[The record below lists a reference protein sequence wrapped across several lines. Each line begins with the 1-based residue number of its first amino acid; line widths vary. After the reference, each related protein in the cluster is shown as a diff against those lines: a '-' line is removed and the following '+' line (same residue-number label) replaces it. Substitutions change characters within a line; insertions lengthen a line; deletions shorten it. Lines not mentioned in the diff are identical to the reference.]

1 LKPRTF
7 TCIAVVP
14 VANRIV
20 ADLSPK
26 PSKSASVLLVT
37 IWELGEAAGPLF
49 VAPLSELFGR
59 APLFH
64 FCNGLFVFATVL
76 AALSTSV
83 PLFISAR
90 ALTGLA
96 VAGNVLNPA
105 IVGDMFVSDQRGAAM
120 SLIMLAPLLG
130 GATGPA
136 IAGAIAEKAGW
147 RVVVWMSAGLAA
159 VCQVLFLLFF
169 RETYDVQILKKRAAK
184 LRAET
189 GNQELRTIW
198 DNSGRS
204 GRQLLVESI
213 LRPMIILGG
222 STILQL
228 ISLFGSVAFAYFY
241 VMSTTLPD
249 ILQDVYGLSPTQV
262 GLSFMSF
269 SVGSTFSVFICKYL
283 LDGIYIMLR
292 RRNKDQ
298 GQPEYRLPMVIFG
311 GFALPLT
318 LVFYGWVADKKL
330 PFPLPLVAT
339 GLIGFVLIY
348 SYIPLM
354 TYVVDAFGRYSA
366 SAMTGLIVMRCLM
379 GTFLPLIV
387 EPLVEAYGY
396 GWGLSVIGG
405 ISLLLAPIP
414 VLIYKY
420 GHRWR
425 QYSEYTRD
433 E

>member
-1 LKPRTF
+1 
-7 TCIAVVP
+7 VP

-20 ADLSPK
+20 KDLSPK
-26 PSKSASVLLVT
+26 PTKSASVLLVT
-37 IWELGEAAGPLF
+37 IWELGEAAGPLLI
-49 VAPLSELFGR
+49 APLSELFGR

-64 FCNGLFVFATVL
+64 SCNGLFVFATVL

-83 PLFISAR
+83 PMFISAR

-105 IVGDMFVSDQRGAAM
+105 IVGDMFISEERGAAM

-130 GATGPA
+130 GAVGPS
-136 IAGAIAEKAGW
+136 ISGAIAEKAGW

-159 VCQVLFLLFF
+159 LCELLFILFF
-169 RETYDVQILKKRAAK
+169 RETYEVKILKKRASK

-198 DNSGRS
+198 DETGRS
-204 GRQLLVESI
+204 GRQLLVDSI
-213 LRPMIILGG
+213 LRPIIILSG
-222 STILQL
+222 SSILQL
-228 ISLFGSVAFAYFY
+228 MSLFGSVSFAYFY
-241 VMSTTLPD
+241 VMSTTFPD
-249 ILQDVYGLSPTQV
+249 ILQDRYGLSPTMI

-269 SVGSTFSVFICKYL
+269 SAGSSISVFICKYF
-283 LDGIYIMLR
+283 LDGIYVLLR
-292 RRNKDQ
+292 NRNKDQ
-298 GQPEYRLPMVIFG
+298 GKPEYRLPMVIFG
-311 GFALPLT
+311 GFALPLS
-318 LVFYGWVADKKL
+318 LAFYGWTAEKIL

-348 SYIPLM
+348 AYIPLM

-366 SAMTGLIVMRCLM
+366 SALTGLIVMRCLM

-387 EPLVEAYGY
+387 EPLVDAYGY
-396 GWGLSVIGG
+396 GWGMTMIAGA
-405 ISLLLAPIP
+405 SLILAPIP
-414 VLIYKY
+414 LLVYKY
-420 GHRWR
+420 GHKWR
-425 QYSEYTRD
+425 QSSKYTSN